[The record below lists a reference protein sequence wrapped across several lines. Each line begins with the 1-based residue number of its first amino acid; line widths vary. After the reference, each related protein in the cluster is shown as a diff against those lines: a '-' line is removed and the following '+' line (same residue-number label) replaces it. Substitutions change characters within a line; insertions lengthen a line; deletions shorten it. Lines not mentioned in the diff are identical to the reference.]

1 MLKQHICVIQG
12 RVYDICLMY
21 ASEIYSYTAVS
32 IILMNK
38 GGTTILDYSSLT
50 GILSGAFFIEIFNK
64 CIKNIFKVLIGFLI
78 SVISYE
84 EWLKIIAGGLI
95 YESIKGLQ
103 KNSKYC

>member
-1 MLKQHICVIQG
+1 
-12 RVYDICLMY
+12 MY

-50 GILSGAFFIEIFNK
+50 GILSGLFIEIFNK

-103 KNSKYC
+103 KQ

>member
-1 MLKQHICVIQG
+1 MLKQHICIIQG

-50 GILSGAFFIEIFNK
+50 GILSGAFFIEIFIK